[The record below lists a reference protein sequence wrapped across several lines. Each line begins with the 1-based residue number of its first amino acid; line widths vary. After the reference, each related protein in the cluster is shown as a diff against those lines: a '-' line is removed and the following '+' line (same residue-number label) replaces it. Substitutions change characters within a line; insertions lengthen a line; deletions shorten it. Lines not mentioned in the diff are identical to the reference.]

1 MFDWGHTCL
10 KHIDH
15 LGGASVDETSL
26 RKLMYLAW
34 RFSPVVDA
42 YKNIKAY
49 HAGDGMW
56 VECDLLLDP
65 KTNLKEA
72 HDVSELV
79 SDLLSVDSGHWNL
92 AYTTTQQMQYC
103 FEGLNEVD
111 RAFVSVVSPSSKK
124 HVVTELTLP
133 HRTTPSKARLVMPP
147 PRQHEQSFETVTIK
161 QPQIVHAIYG
171 TRSSTHRIES
181 SVCASSKSEQS
192 MLARL

>member
-79 SDLLSVDSGHWNL
+79 SDLL
-92 AYTTTQQMQYC
+92 
-103 FEGLNEVD
+103 
-111 RAFVSVVSPSSKK
+111 PSIQGIG
-124 HVVTELTLP
+124 TWLTLP
-133 HRTTPSKARLVMPP
+133 RNRCSIASR
-147 PRQHEQSFETVTIK
+147 
-161 QPQIVHAIYG
+161 A
-171 TRSSTHRIES
+171 ST
-181 SVCASSKSEQS
+181 K
-192 MLARL
+192 